1 MLEIRLLGQFEV
13 RQDSKLLAISSRPA
27 QSLLAYLLL
36 NPGIGHRR
44 EQLAGLLA
52 PDSAEEN
59 ARGMLRH
66 ALWRLRKTL
75 GADPLTGR
83 DYLLVDELTIAFDA
97 SAHYWLD
104 AAVVAEPLTAAPSA
118 EHLAA
123 SLAAYAGDLLPGF
136 YDDWVVLARVRLEA
150 IFEVKMRRLLEQ
162 QLAAGC
168 WADVTE
174 TAERW
179 IALGHSPEAAYCALM
194 VAHAALGDRSR
205 VASAY
210 RRCVEDLRGGLGV
223 EPSAA
228 TQQLHERLVKGDNAA
243 GLTQPVTFTLPERTS
258 SRLADDPPAPG
269 QPPFKGLQHFEAAD
283 VGLFFG
289 RAALT
294 ARLLDHLR
302 RHDLLI
308 VVGASGSG
316 KSSLVR
322 AGLLPAL
329 QCGELFAAAGR
340 PQQDARRLEC
350 HLITPSGHPLHAL
363 ALALARDAGSV
374 VPAARLVDDLAAD
387 PRSLALHVA
396 RRTASAATVDG
407 GPGHVLL
414 IIDQFE
420 EVFTLCPARR
430 SAPPSSPTCWRPCRR
445 MGGAADTSP
454 WSSRCGPTSTRSA
467 RGTRYCG
474 RRSNPRSITSAQ

>member
-13 RQDSKLLAISSRPA
+13 RQDGKLLAISSRPA

-59 ARGMLRH
+59 ARGVLRH
-66 ALWRLRKTL
+66 ALWRLRKAL

-97 SAHYWLD
+97 ERALL
-104 AAVVAEPLTAAPSA
+104 ARRCGGRRAPDRFPST

-123 SLAAYAGDLLPGF
+123 SVAAYAGDLLPGF

-150 IFEVKMRRLLEQ
+150 IFADKMRRLLEQ
-162 QLAAGC
+162 QLAAGR
-168 WADVTE
+168 WADVLE
-174 TAERW
+174 SAERW

-194 VAHAALGDRSR
+194 AAHAALGDRSR

-228 TQQLHERLVKGDNAA
+228 TQQLHERLVKGDGAA
-243 GLTQPVTFTLPERTS
+243 GLTQPVTFTLPERTAP
-258 SRLADDPPAPG
+258 RPADDPPAPG
-269 QPPFKGLQHFEAAD
+269 KPPFKGLQHFESAD
-283 VGLFFG
+283 AGLFFG

-302 RHDLLI
+302 QHDLLI

-316 KSSLVR
+316 KSSVVR

-329 QCGELFAAAGR
+329 QRGELFAGHGR
-340 PQQDARRLEC
+340 TVQDSRGWEC
-350 HLITPSGHPLHAL
+350 HVITPSGHPLHAL

-374 VPAARLVDDLAAD
+374 VPAAR
-387 PRSLALHVA
+387 PR
-396 RRTASAATVDG
+396 
-407 GPGHVLL
+407 
-414 IIDQFE
+414 
-420 EVFTLCPARR
+420 
-430 SAPPSSPTCWRPCRR
+430 
-445 MGGAADTSP
+445 
-454 WSSRCGPTSTRSA
+454 
-467 RGTRYCG
+467 
-474 RRSNPRSITSAQ
+474 

>member
-1 MLEIRLLGQFEV
+1 MRAACWRSVYSANSKSARTTRLLT
-13 RQDSKLLAISSRPA
+13 ISSRPA

-59 ARGMLRH
+59 ARGVLRH

-75 GADPLTGR
+75 GVDPLTGR

-104 AAVVAEPLTAAPSA
+104 AAVVAAPLTTVPST

-123 SLAAYAGDLLPGF
+123 SLATYAGDLLPGF

-150 IFEVKMRRLLEQ
+150 IFEGKMRRLLEQ

-174 TAERW
+174 AAERW

-194 VAHAALGDRSR
+194 VAYAALGDRSR

-228 TQQLHERLVKGDNAA
+228 TQQLHERLVKGDSAA
-243 GLTQPVTFTLPERTS
+243 GAAQPVTFTLPERTAP
-258 SRLADDPPAPG
+258 RPVDDLPAPG
-269 QPPFKGLQHFEAAD
+269 KPPFKGLQHFESAD
-283 VGLFFG
+283 AGLFFG
-289 RAALT
+289 RACA
-294 ARLLDHLR
+294 D
-302 RHDLLI
+302 
-308 VVGASGSG
+308 GS
-316 KSSLVR
+316 
-322 AGLLPAL
+322 
-329 QCGELFAAAGR
+329 
-340 PQQDARRLEC
+340 
-350 HLITPSGHPLHAL
+350 
-363 ALALARDAGSV
+363 
-374 VPAARLVDDLAAD
+374 
-387 PRSLALHVA
+387 
-396 RRTASAATVDG
+396 SA
-407 GPGHVLL
+407 
-414 IIDQFE
+414 
-420 EVFTLCPARR
+420 
-430 SAPPSSPTCWRPCRR
+430 
-445 MGGAADTSP
+445 
-454 WSSRCGPTSTRSA
+454 
-467 RGTRYCG
+467 
-474 RRSNPRSITSAQ
+474 